1 MLSASTSFSEE
12 SVSSSKW
19 YQIEL
24 LVFANSNEAEDQGEH
39 WPTELR
45 LRYPTNT
52 VVLKPPVDSSLIN
65 RTIVDESDLLE
76 AQAIGTPTIY
86 RDYPSFTQLP
96 EDALSLRD
104 AANNI
109 LSQYQYRPLFH
120 GAWQQPIEPRE
131 TATAIAIYGG
141 EKFDNHY
148 ELEGH
153 VLIAVERYLHIH
165 TDLWLNRF
173 IQAIGSDAFILQKL
187 PTLPRQKT
195 ETLADVT
202 SLVLSD
208 DNSLTNN
215 LAQPLY
221 QVERTV
227 VMRQHR
233 RMRSEELHY
242 IDHPLFGLVVRVTPI
257 EINDSAATPGRDTQ
271 PQSDSN

>member
-1 MLSASTSFSEE
+1 MLPASLSFSEE
-12 SVSSSKW
+12 SASSAKW

-24 LVFANSNEAEDQGEH
+24 MVFANSNEAEDHGEH
-39 WPTELR
+39 WPTDLR
-45 LRYPTNT
+45 LRYPANT
-52 VVLKPPVDSSLIN
+52 LALKPAVDISLLN
-65 RTIVDESDLLE
+65 RTSVDTSVEPE
-76 AQAIGTPTIY
+76 AQPIDKPVTY
-86 RDYPSFTQLP
+86 RDYPSFTLLP
-96 EDALSLRD
+96 EEAHTLRD

-120 GAWQQPIEPRE
+120 GAWQQPIESRE
-131 TATAIAIYGG
+131 AATAIAIYGG

-153 VLIAVERYLHIH
+153 VLIAVERYLHIY

-187 PTLPRQKT
+187 PTLPHQKT
-195 ETLADVT
+195 EALASVMSPLLT
-202 SLVLSD
+202 
-208 DNSLTNN
+208 DNDRLTEG
-215 LAQPLY
+215 LTQPLY

-242 IDHPLFGLVVRVTPI
+242 IDHPLFGLVIKITPI
-257 EINDSAATPGRDTQ
+257 EINDSASDSQ
-271 PQSDSN
+271 PQSDNN